1 MGRTPPTRPA
11 AGEAGE
17 ERTSAPLASSPAGKD
32 AAEVVRALVKAGR
45 SVILYDASNE
55 AVRDFLVEVRQRMEA
70 FLATHQELALQV
82 HPYELLHAG
91 EVVYVERDRERSL
104 ALRLY
109 RDGVRRLTFVSGL
122 TWEELSRFI
131 SVLGVMFKGI
141 RHQEED
147 FVTLLWKADLAHVKV
162 EAVAGFRP
170 EDDEVVH
177 RPGEPG
183 RGLKPANETQ
193 ALIFDAP
200 YEFDHPAPDFRE
212 RGQVAWRPLS
222 AEARHRL
229 AREESE
235 EDTPAQCLTLVRE
248 LIAAMK
254 DMEDR
259 LEVADVLPLVREIRD
274 FLVASNRLDVLLDM
288 GWILRARLEGE
299 ARRDLLLACLDER
312 ALAHLLTRAEDQAAV
327 RKAAACLVPEHLD
340 SVLRLAAAGG
350 EGASALPGAALAT
363 LLESLGRGQEVVLRA
378 HLSGAQGP
386 LAGVVLAALARL
398 SPDEAAAAAGEVLA
412 SGSEE
417 AQSQAV
423 AVLRGLPYGPRVGRA
438 LAQAL
443 SSGSEEVRL
452 GALQVLAKNRE
463 RRVLANLLERLQ
475 SSAAAELSA
484 REASALGITLAMV
497 DPQKALESF
506 TAWLKPSGLLQR
518 VASRPLPVQIAAV
531 SGLGRLPGAAAEEL
545 LAWAAQHAAPEARE
559 RAQALL
565 QRRREAAGGGGGGG

>member
-1 MGRTPPTRPA
+1 M
-11 AGEAGE
+11 
-17 ERTSAPLASSPAGKD
+17 
-32 AAEVVRALVKAGR
+32 VRALVKAGR

-70 FLATHQELALQV
+70 FLAAHEELTLQV

-91 EVVYVERDRERSL
+91 EVVYLERDRERSL

-109 RDGVRRLTFVSGL
+109 RDGVRRLIFSAGL

-170 EDDEVVH
+170 EDDEDV
-177 RPGEPG
+177 RRSGEPG
-183 RGLKPANETQ
+183 RGLEPANETQ
-193 ALIFDAP
+193 ALIFEAP

-212 RGQVAWRPLS
+212 RGQVVWRALS

-229 AREESE
+229 AQEESE
-235 EDTPAQCLTLVRE
+235 EDTPNQCLTLVRE
-248 LIAAMK
+248 LIAGMK
-254 DMEDR
+254 DVEDR

-274 FLVASNRLDVLLDM
+274 YLLASGRPDVLLDM
-288 GWILRARLEGE
+288 AWMLRARLEGE
-299 ARRDLLLACLDER
+299 ARRDVLLACLDER
-312 ALAHLLTRAEDQAAV
+312 ALAHLLTRAKDEAEV
-327 RKAAACLVPEHLD
+327 RKAAACLLPEHLD
-340 SVLRLAAAGG
+340 TVLRLAQDKSV
-350 EGASALPGAALAT
+350 ASPFQLQGLAT
-363 LLESLGRGQEVVLRA
+363 LLENLGRGQEAVLRA
-378 HLSGAQGP
+378 HLSAAPGP
-386 LAGVVLAALARL
+386 LAGVVLSALARL

-412 SGSEE
+412 SASSVDAE
-417 AQSQAV
+417 AQAV
-423 AVLRGLPYGPRVGRA
+423 ALLKGLPYGPRVGRA

-443 SSGSEEVRL
+443 SSASEEVRL

-463 RRVLANLLERLQ
+463 RRVFASLLEKLQ
-475 SSAAAELSA
+475 SSAAVELSPK
-484 REASALGITLAMV
+484 EAGAMGITLAMI

-506 TAWLKPSGLLQR
+506 AAWLKPAGLLQR
-518 VASRPLPVQIAAV
+518 VTSRPLPVQIAAI
-531 SGLGRLPGAAAEEL
+531 SGLGRLPGAAVDEL